1 MTNVKVKII
10 DVHELKNKMEKDP
23 DLCLIDVREL
33 NEWEEIHIARAIH
46 LPKDIIASYIEAKVP
61 NKAQPIY
68 LYCKGGVRSLYAA
81 QPLMNLGYQEIYSVD
96 GGIMQWT
103 MSGYPV
109 VLQRNNSS
117 KSS

>member
-10 DVHELKNKMEKDP
+10 DVHELKNKMEKDSN
-23 DLCLIDVREL
+23 LCLIDVREL
-33 NEWEEIHIARAIH
+33 IEWEEVHIAKAIH
-46 LPKDIIASYIEAKVP
+46 LPKDIITSEIEAKVP

-96 GGIMQWT
+96 GGIMQWLIA
-103 MSGYPV
+103 GYPV
-109 VLQRNNSS
+109 VLP
-117 KSS
+117 KKTA